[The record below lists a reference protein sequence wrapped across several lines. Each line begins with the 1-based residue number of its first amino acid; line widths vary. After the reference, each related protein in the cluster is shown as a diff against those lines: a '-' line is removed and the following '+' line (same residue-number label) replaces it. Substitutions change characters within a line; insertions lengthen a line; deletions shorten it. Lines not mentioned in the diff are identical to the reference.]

1 MKKTVLSILALLLPL
16 FLDAQSL
23 PPTGITP
30 YTFNI
35 IWGYMKSGNFE
46 PSQLDKAEQL
56 LTTARYRKVGK
67 FDRPIGYTLVY
78 AKACNVK
85 MSSEGFVKS
94 ASPNKEPGFSSYI
107 EVGPGVGMDWDMSVT
122 FMSQKG
128 TNAFIE
134 LLKKGQYTYYATE
147 NAGWVRKSDGCYF
160 FQHGKTFSV
169 SDVVGGDEIM
179 E

>member
-1 MKKTVLSILALLLPL
+1 MKKSAFLILTLILPL
-16 FLDAQSL
+16 FLKAQSL

-56 LTTARYRKVGK
+56 LTNAGYHKVGK

-85 MSSEGFVKS
+85 MSNDGFVKS

-122 FMSQKG
+122 FISQKG
-128 TNAFIE
+128 TKAFTE
-134 LLKKGQYTYYATE
+134 LLKQGQYTYHATE
-147 NAGWVRKSDGCYF
+147 HPGWLRQSDGCYF
-160 FQHGKTFSV
+160 IQNGKTFSV
-169 SDVVGGDEIM
+169 SDVIGGDEIL